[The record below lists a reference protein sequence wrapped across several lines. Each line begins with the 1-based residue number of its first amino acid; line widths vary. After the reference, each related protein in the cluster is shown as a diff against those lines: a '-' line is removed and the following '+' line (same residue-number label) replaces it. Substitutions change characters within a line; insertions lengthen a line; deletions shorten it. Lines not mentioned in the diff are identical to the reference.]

1 MSLANRFVR
10 RPSQSISLRRKKSR
24 FSRPQPRRSHWLEP
38 LEARLLLSID
48 PVPLTLRALA
58 PFGSFAYESDIEV
71 ELDVSAAKVYGLALE
86 TGDRV
91 TLVLSPQSPSI
102 QAAVD

>member
-24 FSRPQPRRSHWLEP
+24 FSRPQPRRSHWLQP

-48 PVPLTLRALA
+48 PAPLALRGLA
-58 PFGSFAYESDIEV
+58 PFGSFAHDSDIEV
-71 ELDVSAAKVYGLALE
+71 ELDASAAKVRGFAGE

-91 TLVLSPQSPSI
+91 TLGPSPQRPSI
-102 QAAVD
+102 KAAEE